1 MSWFKTYIFCTS
13 VLTYKC
19 AITQQYNCM
28 FFDNCIYV
36 NLTHTF
42 KNAEIIKITENSNI
56 EYILEK

>member
-1 MSWFKTYIFCTS
+1 
-13 VLTYKC
+13 
-19 AITQQYNCM
+19 M